1 MNPNLINSL
10 TLNEVVKYILN
21 GNIDCPEYVK
31 ELATEYE
38 ENEIIKEQFN
48 GYVDECI
55 SIKTNIEIAYTKCE
69 SLIVL
74 LDRLLSN
81 SSKVKKADLDELQEK
96 AHDIL
101 EELQIDFPDAYF

>member
-55 SIKTNIEIAYTKCE
+55 LIKTNIEIAYTKCE

>member
-10 TLNEVVKYILN
+10 TLNEVVRYVLN
-21 GNIDCPEYVK
+21 GNIECPEYVK
-31 ELATEYE
+31 ELATEYVE
-38 ENEIIKEQFN
+38 SETVKKQFN

-74 LDRLLSN
+74 LDGLLSN

-101 EELQIDFPDAYF
+101 EELQIDFPDADF